1 MTAGKKIYFLSDF
14 HLGTPDAE
22 SSLARE
28 KKIVDFLNSIR
39 HDAAMIF
46 IVGDMFDFWF
56 EYRKVVP
63 KGFVRLLGKLAE
75 LSDAG
80 ISISFFVGN
89 HDMWMRTYFQ
99 EELGIPVYFEPKTYE
114 LMGKKFLV
122 GHGDGLGPGDYGY
135 KLLKKLFRNPLA
147 QWLFGILPPS
157 IGLGIANYYS
167 RRSRAATGAE
177 DDRFLGE
184 ENEWLLMYC
193 KEVLQKEHFDF
204 FVFGHRHL
212 PIDFL
217 LNPGA
222 SVPSR
227 YLNLGDW
234 IRYDSYV
241 EFDGVNAVLKYYKP

>member
-212 PIDFL
+212 YSGWQCAL
-217 LNPGA
+217 
-222 SVPSR
+222 S
-227 YLNLGDW
+227 
-234 IRYDSYV
+234 
-241 EFDGVNAVLKYYKP
+241 

>member
-99 EELGIPVYFEPKTYE
+99 EELGIPVYFEPKEYE
-114 LMGKKFLV
+114 LMGKRFLV

-157 IGLGIANYYS
+157 VGLGIANYYS

-222 SVPSR
+222 SEPSR

>member
-1 MTAGKKIYFLSDF
+1 MTTGKKIYFLSDF

-89 HDMWMRTYFQ
+89 HDMWMRSYFQ
-99 EELGIPVYFEPKTYE
+99 EELGIPVYFEPKEYE
-114 LMGKKFLV
+114 LMGKRFLV

-157 IGLGIANYYS
+157 VGLGIANYYS

-193 KEVLQKEHFDF
+193 KEVLQKDHFDF

-222 SVPSR
+222 STPSR

-241 EFDGVNAVLKYYKP
+241 EFDGVNVVLKYYKP

>member
-1 MTAGKKIYFLSDF
+1 MTSGKKIYFLSDF
-14 HLGTPDAE
+14 HLGMPDSE
-22 SSLARE
+22 SSLVRE

-89 HDMWMRTYFQ
+89 HDMWMRRYFQ
-99 EELGIPVYFEPKTYE
+99 EELGIPVYFEPKQYE
-114 LMGKKFLV
+114 LMGKRFLV

-157 IGLGIANYYS
+157 IALGIANYYS